1 MIKNRMLDW
10 FGHRSRIE
18 LSYDMYSEEYKLDK
32 KDQEREAILK
42 TIPAGMVRIDARDL
56 DTILWHNGIFL
67 DMIGYTQVQ
76 LEEELH
82 FRCSKYVHL
91 DDLPVFHWYA
101 QV

>member
-1 MIKNRMLDW
+1 MICTVKNISW
-10 FGHRSRIE
+10 T
-18 LSYDMYSEEYKLDK
+18 K

-82 FRCSKYVHL
+82 FRCSNMSIWMIF
-91 DDLPVFHWYA
+91 PVFHWYA